1 MRHRLRNSLIALT
14 LILGWSLPPSVYAQE
29 QQHGIDAVIIFDTS
43 GALLNQIDELCPTLL
58 KNLTAL
64 QTRGFDVQVTL
75 LGVTSPYN
83 CATSSVKTSIANS
96 TVASDDD
103 WGAAIADVAAHF
115 TWRSNTLR
123 VIIPI
128 SNRGPALGDPVDDPG
143 IDRESIGRA
152 IKLAQANHVIVS
164 PLLGASDRATLPADR
179 SKLLVLAHDL
189 AKGTGGQVI
198 ELTDSTSDPTHSIFE
213 LITRA
218 VQSASNGPL
227 LSIPAAVRTFTCQ
240 RDSIKCISFDLGVL
254 LTNAGLAVWVTLILG
269 FSTALLNKSLGHIH
283 QPKMDSLPTDSQAP
297 RLQGIGHRVSTAI
310 NTGANTVRH
319 SFRSLFAPE
328 MWTVGSASIRRGASI
343 VLLIVFVGL
352 TALLAAFVDPEFN
365 PATTRGVAIFL
376 SIFFAIGLISLVYA
390 QTQIRSAR
398 SMSMNA
404 ALRIR
409 PLNLLVILLAVLVS
423 RAIGF
428 LPGFLIGL
436 PASYALM
443 TEATETE
450 TEQPQAR
457 IVSAGLIVVI
467 VIAVITWLLAIPID
481 LLMGG
486 LIAQTSDPASVLGVN
501 LLGALQSIV
510 LTIYVVAIELA
521 FIALFPW
528 TLTSGHRLYA
538 RNRLIWGIA
547 FGLVSFAALETIFN
561 PALSGFDVFQNST
574 LLIIGGVLAIVTG
587 IALSVWLSVYQ
598 KQASGEEMIDRRSV
612 LNILIVM
619 GAWLIVCGCG
629 AAAFITRSVN
639 WGGILI
645 GVALLVIIAGAG
657 YFAIHIRAAQKKD
670 EGGRLKDE

>member
-1 MRHRLRNSLIALT
+1 MRHRLRNSLMVLT
-14 LILGWSLPPSVYAQE
+14 LVLVWSLPPLAHAQD
-29 QQHGIDAVIIFDTS
+29 QNRGIDAVIIFDTS
-43 GALLNQIDELCPTLL
+43 GPLLNQIDQLCPTLL
-58 KNLTAL
+58 KTLTAL
-64 QTRGFDVQVTL
+64 QARGFDVQVTP

-83 CATSSVKTSIANS
+83 CAKSSVKDSIANS
-96 TVASDDD
+96 SVASDDD
-103 WGAAIADVAAHF
+103 WGPAVADVAAHF

-143 IDRESIGRA
+143 IDRDAIGRA
-152 IKLAQANHVIVS
+152 IKLAQANQVVVS
-164 PLLGASDRATLPADR
+164 PLIGALDRATQPANR

-198 ELTDSTSDPTHSIFE
+198 ELTDSTSDPTHAIFD

-218 VQSASNGPL
+218 AQSASNGPL

-240 RDSIKCISFDLGVL
+240 RDSIKCISFDVGVL
-254 LTNAGLAVWVTLILG
+254 LTNAGLAVWFTLILG
-269 FSTALLNKSLGHIH
+269 FSTALLNQSLAHIH
-283 QPKMDSLPTDSQAP
+283 SPKMDSVPTDAQTP
-297 RLQGIGHRVSTAI
+297 RLRRVGHRMVTAI
-310 NTGANTVRH
+310 NTGTHKVRH
-319 SFRSLFAPE
+319 GFRSLFAPE
-328 MWTVGSASIRRGASI
+328 MWTIGSASIRRGVSI

-352 TALLAAFVDPEFN
+352 TALFAAFVDPEFN
-365 PATTRGVAIFL
+365 PATSRGVAIFL

-398 SMSMNA
+398 SMSMPA

-409 PLNLLVILLAVLVS
+409 PLNLVIILLAVLVS

-457 IVSAGLIVVI
+457 IVSAGLIVVVI
-467 VIAVITWLLAIPID
+467 IAVITWLLAVPID
-481 LLMGG
+481 LLMGS
-486 LIAQTSDPASVLGVN
+486 LLAQTSDPASVLGVN

-528 TLTSGHRLYA
+528 TLTSGHRLFV
-538 RNRLIWGIA
+538 RNRLIWGVV
-547 FGLVSFAALETIFN
+547 FGLVSFVTLETIFN
-561 PALSGFDVFQNST
+561 PSLSGFDVFQNPT
-574 LLIIGGVLAIVTG
+574 LLIIGGGLAIVTG

-598 KQASGEEMIDRRSV
+598 KQASGEEKIERRSV

-639 WGGILI
+639 WGNILI
-645 GVALLVIIAGAG
+645 VLAVLAIIAGGG
-657 YFAIHIRAAQKKD
+657 YFALRVRATQKKD
-670 EGGRLKDE
+670 EGGKLKDE